1 MDVIGMVKAGNQRY
15 LFEGKRLTLKELY
28 HAATPVGT
36 LNKSI
41 LRYVRAELVPGIPI
55 MMIGHT
61 TIVFSRYILL
71 AWQHRLSTD
80 QRTLGGLFLALCDEV
95 AVLDWAVA
103 LNQLV
108 EIINKVVEKA
118 NQRIS
123 KLIRRQLQEWMSGLP
138 SYIKVYLSISV

>member
-1 MDVIGMVKAGNQRY
+1 MLDRALAAGVNASYVLMDSWFTFAPLIQAIRDRGMDVIGMVKAGNQRY

-80 QRTLGGLFLALCDEV
+80 QRTLGGGTQPTGG
-95 AVLDWAVA
+95 
-103 LNQLV
+103 NHQ
-108 EIINKVVEKA
+108 
-118 NQRIS
+118 
-123 KLIRRQLQEWMSGLP
+123 
-138 SYIKVYLSISV
+138 